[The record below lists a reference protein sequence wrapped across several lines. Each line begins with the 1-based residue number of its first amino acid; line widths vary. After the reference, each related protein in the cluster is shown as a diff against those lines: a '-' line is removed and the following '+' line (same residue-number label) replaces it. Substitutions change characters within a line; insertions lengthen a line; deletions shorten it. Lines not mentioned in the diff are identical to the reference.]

1 MDQVYAAEKGSLLSN
16 PAPCTPGTS
25 SYRSRCGDRG
35 SGLISLFSQH
45 RRISP
50 RITLLNPCQSVSYP
64 VKIHQKDS
72 DKKSPGIVEI
82 PGLFEYSRDRSAL
95 AEFLNL
101 FEGRQALPKTPGKT
115 EMVLRFPLSFP

>member
-1 MDQVYAAEKGSLLSN
+1 M
-16 PAPCTPGTS
+16 
-25 SYRSRCGDRG
+25 RG
-35 SGLISLFSQH
+35 SRQRPYFPILTASTYFS
-45 RRISP
+45 SDYFV
-50 RITLLNPCQSVSYP
+50 NPCQSVSYP